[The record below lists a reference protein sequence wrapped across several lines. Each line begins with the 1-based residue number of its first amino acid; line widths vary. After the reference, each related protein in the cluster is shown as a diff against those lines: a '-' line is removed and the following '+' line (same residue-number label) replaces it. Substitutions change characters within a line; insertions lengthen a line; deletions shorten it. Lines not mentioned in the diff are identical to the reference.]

1 MTYLEVL
8 TKRLKNIL
16 LEVNASNELA
26 KKHGTEIPSTFIL
39 VYEDLTTNKID
50 YAKLELHTNSAEEK
64 AGSIE
69 ALRMTLEQTKKDIKP
84 VLLISVINAWYVER
98 TKEELEKQDISDIK
112 VSEDPQKKSCILIS
126 GEINNQL
133 ITLMKREGVDE
144 ITEVIDKYDP
154 NNQYG
159 EFQFILNR
167 NN

>member
-16 LEVNASNELA
+16 LEVNSLNELA
-26 KKHGTEIPSTFIL
+26 KQHGTEIPSSFIL
-39 VYEDLTTNKID
+39 VYKNIDSNELEYTKIP
-50 YAKLELHTNSAEEK
+50 LHTNSAEEK
-64 AGSIE
+64 ASSIK
-69 ALRMTLEQTKKDIKP
+69 ALKMRLEQTKTFIKP
-84 VLLISVINAWYVER
+84 VLLISVINAWYIER

-144 ITEVIDKYDP
+144 ITEITDIYYP
-154 NNQYG
+154 SNQYG

-167 NN
+167 SN